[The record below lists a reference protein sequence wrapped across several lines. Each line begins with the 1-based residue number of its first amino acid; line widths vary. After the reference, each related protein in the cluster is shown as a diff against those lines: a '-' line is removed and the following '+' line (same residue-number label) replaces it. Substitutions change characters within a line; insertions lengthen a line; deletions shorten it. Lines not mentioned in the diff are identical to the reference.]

1 MNIPETFYIALCV
14 TILLL
19 GIVYWFWTQ
28 VQYLQRKVN
37 LLDNVVYEMK
47 TFIANLPGPVEQQQQ
62 QQQQP
67 RFEPQ
72 HVEQVSES
80 PVATVY
86 SAPPESVAGDLEAER
101 LASEIEFEV
110 FSGGSSDDDN
120 RDSYLA
126 PLEEGSDE
134 GNGGSGSSDS
144 NGGSGSSDG
153 YGNNG
158 NSGGNGSSGGNG
170 NDEND
175 ELQPGGL
182 ALADDTK
189 KVTAFSDSSIESPLS
204 SMSIKELRRMAEA
217 NNIPG
222 SAELRK
228 KDLIKALRDK
238 VGQIISGEQ
247 PKDNGGVLSF
257 DEIEAPNA

>member
-47 TFIANLPGPVEQQQQ
+47 TFIANLPGPAEL

-80 PVATVY
+80 PVGTVY

-110 FSGGSSDDDN
+110 FSGASSDQDN

-126 PLEEGSDE
+126 PLEEVSDE
-134 GNGGSGSSDS
+134 GDEGSGSNGGNGGNGGSGSSGS
-144 NGGSGSSDG
+144 SGGSGS
-153 YGNNG
+153 NG
-158 NSGGNGSSGGNG
+158 RSGSSGS
-170 NDEND
+170 DEND
-175 ELQPGGL
+175 DLQPGGL
-182 ALADDTK
+182 ALAADTK

-257 DEIEAPNA
+257 DDIEAPDA

>member
-62 QQQQP
+62 QQQQQA

-72 HVEQVSES
+72 HVEQMSES

-110 FSGGSSDDDN
+110 FSGASSDDDN
-120 RDSYLA
+120 RDGYLA
-126 PLEEGSDE
+126 PLDEGSDE
-134 GNGGSGSSDS
+134 GNGS
-144 NGGSGSSDG
+144 NGD
-153 YGNNG
+153 N
-158 NSGGNGSSGGNG
+158 GGNGSSSNGNG
-170 NDEND
+170 TSDEND